1 MMPAKPL
8 SGVAALLCLGLAPAA
23 LAQTLLPQQTVLL
36 DSRQNSAAPLQS
48 NVLQNIV
55 FVVPN
60 TPTQPYAGRWGW
72 RRSPSPPPAPIT
84 ILILNS
90 QANLAAEAAEPQSC
104 GQRCQG
110 SLRLP

>member
-1 MMPAKPL
+1 MLPTQLVAAM
-8 SGVAALLCLGLAPAA
+8 AALLSFGFAPAA
-23 LAQTLLPQQTVLL
+23 LAQIPHLEQTALPNDSATL
-36 DSRQNSAAPLQS
+36 LQS

-60 TPTQPYAGRWGW
+60 APMQHYAGRWGW
-72 RRSPSPPPAPIT
+72 RSSPSPPPAPIT

-90 QANLAAEAAEPQSC
+90 QANLSAEAAEPQTC